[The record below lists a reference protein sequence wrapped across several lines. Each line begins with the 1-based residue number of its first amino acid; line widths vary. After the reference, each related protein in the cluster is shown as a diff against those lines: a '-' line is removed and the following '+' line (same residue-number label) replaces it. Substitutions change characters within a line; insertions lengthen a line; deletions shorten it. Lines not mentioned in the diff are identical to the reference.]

1 MNRRVPTAVCRMAG
15 LALLVACVAQAAP
28 QAQASPD
35 AEFQKIADAFSA
47 AWNKGDAKGIA
58 ALHTKDG
65 LRVGGTGETAVV
77 GAAAIEAAMTAAL
90 TGPFKGTR
98 LTIKSN
104 SYKRL
109 AADTYVGEGTYS
121 VEGGTPPPGT
131 PLRGQY
137 MNVMTRQGGRWLIAA
152 SAVIP
157 ATPPQK

>member
-1 MNRRVPTAVCRMAG
+1 MDRRVQIAVCRVAG

-28 QAQASPD
+28 QAQANPE

-47 AWNKGDAKGIA
+47 AWNKGDGKGIA
-58 ALHTKDG
+58 GLHTKDA

-77 GAAAIEAAMTAAL
+77 GTAAIEAAMSAAL
-90 TGPFKGTR
+90 SGPFKGTK
-98 LTIKSN
+98 LSIKSN

-109 AADTYVGEGTYS
+109 SADTYVGEGTYS

-131 PLRGQY
+131 PTHGQY
-137 MNVMTRQGGRWLIAA
+137 MNVMTRQNGRWLIAA
-152 SAVIP
+152 SAVIA